1 LGQDDGLAY
10 QAAWQ
15 DETGSWHSGDQ
26 LPGQTTRFSQLL
38 SMSGIVNGEAAF
50 QVLGLGQEDGFV
62 YLAGWLDSS
71 GNWHTGQLP
80 ARGAK
85 CSRLATAQYFPSGSI
100 FGLGASDGLAYNV
113 LNQDANGNWQ
123 AGAVLPCQKWFAEL
137 VVELS
142 DSGNWQVV
150 GRDASG
156 LAYLAAEL
164 KNGIWQSGG
173 LIPNAA

>member
-1 LGQDDGLAY
+1 M
-10 QAAWQ
+10 
-15 DETGSWHSGDQ
+15 
-26 LPGQTTRFSQLL
+26 LPSRNSA
-38 SMSGIVNGEAAF
+38 I
-50 QVLGLGQEDGFV
+50 
-62 YLAGWLDSS
+62 
-71 GNWHTGQLP
+71 LP
-80 ARGAK
+80 E
-85 CSRLATAQYFPSGSI
+85 RLYFWS
-100 FGLGASDGLAYNV
+100 GASDGLAYNV

-173 LIPNAA
+173 LIQTQHKYILRRPLISMNLG